1 MASFQLQSHIEK
13 ITAKYIRIQSKNI
26 YPTLS
31 MSSFYRLNKYPIFKE
46 FTVLWWTNV
55 IIWAM
60 PTHPSPNPTLTL
72 NLSYQLHFVGLGEG

>member
-31 MSSFYRLNKYPIFKE
+31 MPSFYRLNKYPNFQGIHSIM
-46 FTVLWWTNV
+46 VDQCHYLSN
-55 IIWAM
+55 A
-60 PTHPSPNPTLTL
+60 HPPLP
-72 NLSYQLHFVGLGEG
+72 